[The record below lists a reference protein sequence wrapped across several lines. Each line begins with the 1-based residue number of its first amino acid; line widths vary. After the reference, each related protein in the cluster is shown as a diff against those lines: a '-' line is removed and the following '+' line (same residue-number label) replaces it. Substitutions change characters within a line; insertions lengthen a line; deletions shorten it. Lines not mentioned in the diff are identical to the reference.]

1 MFNVI
6 DINFCFPLVLLSKSN
21 FTPQLILLLATA
33 ICKLMPHT
41 QTPNSIKNI
50 YIGRVSATESE
61 QLPTPINEEVLL
73 IDGYSTDI

>member
-1 MFNVI
+1 
-6 DINFCFPLVLLSKSN
+6 
-21 FTPQLILLLATA
+21 
-33 ICKLMPHT
+33 MPHT

-50 YIGRVSATESE
+50 YIGTVSATESE